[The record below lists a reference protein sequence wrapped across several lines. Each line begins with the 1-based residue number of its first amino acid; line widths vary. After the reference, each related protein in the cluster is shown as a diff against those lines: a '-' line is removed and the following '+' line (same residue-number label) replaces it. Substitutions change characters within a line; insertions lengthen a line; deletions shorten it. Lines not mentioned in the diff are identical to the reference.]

1 VSAVK
6 VRALLGK
13 WWWDPITWDGDEW
26 EDPVEAKNFGSSD
39 SHGFAPPAEV
49 VPSVPPLEIMCSLH
63 EKINSSE
70 SINQQWL
77 LMKKMPDKTILM
89 FLKAHQVSSR
99 PITSLKAKQVPRGD
113 VESVVHEE
121 MCCMAK

>member
-1 VSAVK
+1 
-6 VRALLGK
+6 
-13 WWWDPITWDGDEW
+13 
-26 EDPVEAKNFGSSD
+26 
-39 SHGFAPPAEV
+39 
-49 VPSVPPLEIMCSLH
+49 
-63 EKINSSE
+63 
-70 SINQQWL
+70 
-77 LMKKMPDKTILM
+77 MKKMPDKTILM